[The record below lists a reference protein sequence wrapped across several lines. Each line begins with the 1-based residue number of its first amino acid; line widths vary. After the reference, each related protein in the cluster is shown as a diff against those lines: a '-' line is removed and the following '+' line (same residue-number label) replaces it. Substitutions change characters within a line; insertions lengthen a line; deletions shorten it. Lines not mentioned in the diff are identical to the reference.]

1 MSEYERFRA
10 QCEQDVEAQGSDD
23 EFLAKT
29 KTWIGHAMEH
39 RYSYH
44 FEWLGRPIIQF
55 PQDIVAMQEIV
66 WAVQPDLIIETGIA
80 HGGSLILSAS
90 LLELNASCGGPPAAH
105 VVGVDIDIR
114 RHNRS
119 AIEDHPLSPRISM
132 IEGSSTEPVVFSQV
146 AEFASTASKVLLCL
160 DSNHTHTHV
169 LRELEI
175 YAPMVSVGSY
185 CIVFDTLIEELS
197 SEYLASTDRPWEPGN
212 SPGSAIDAFLAG
224 SGGERFVVDHSVTNR
239 LMVTTARGGYL
250 KRVV

>member
-1 MSEYERFRA
+1 M
-10 QCEQDVEAQGSDD
+10 
-23 EFLAKT
+23 
-29 KTWIGHAMEH
+29 
-39 RYSYH
+39 
-44 FEWLGRPIIQF
+44 
-55 PQDIVAMQEIV
+55 
-66 WAVQPDLIIETGIA
+66 
-80 HGGSLILSAS
+80 
-90 LLELNASCGGPPAAH
+90 
-105 VVGVDIDIR
+105 
-114 RHNRS
+114 
-119 AIEDHPLSPRISM
+119 
-132 IEGSSTEPVVFSQV
+132 FSQV